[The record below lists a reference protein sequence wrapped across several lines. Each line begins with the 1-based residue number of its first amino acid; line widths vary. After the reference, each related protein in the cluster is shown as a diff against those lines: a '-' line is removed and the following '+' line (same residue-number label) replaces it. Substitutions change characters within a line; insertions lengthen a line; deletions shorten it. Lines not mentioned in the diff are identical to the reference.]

1 MAFDLN
7 SIANSS
13 IVLNNVTAAPTIPTD
28 IGNDVAGMPES
39 QLRHSVDHW
48 YGGIPRRDMV
58 GAGPA
63 M

>member
-1 MAFDLN
+1 MVFDLN

-13 IVLNNVTAAPTIPTD
+13 IVLNNVTAAPTIPID

-48 YGGIPRRDMV
+48 YGVPRRDMA